1 MSKVAIVTDS
11 TTYLPAE
18 IIKQYPIRVLPLT
31 LHLEGREYDD
41 GVDITASEFYKR
53 MAGSDSVPTTS
64 QVNSQAFE
72 QAFEELL
79 NEGYEIITLLIS
91 SGLSATFQ
99 SALQAK
105 KKFEGAPVELMDS
118 RLVAMALGLQVL
130 AVARAAEKGASLAE
144 CKALAENV
152 YNRIGVYFTVESLTY
167 LHRGGRIGGAKR
179 LLGTALNIKP
189 ILEIRDGLIMPRE
202 SVISQRKALRR
213 MITLAEKDLA
223 GRKAQIISVFHAAAP
238 ELAQDLLASASEL
251 LQPEETIFTEVSPVI
266 GAHTG
271 PGTVALTYLAAED

>member
-1 MSKVAIVTDS
+1 MSKVAVVTDS

-18 IIKQYPIRVLPLT
+18 IIEQYSIHVLPLT
-31 LHLEGREYDD
+31 LNLEGKEYRD
-41 GVDITASEFYKR
+41 GVDISATEFYKR
-53 MAGSDSVPTTS
+53 MKKTESVPTTS
-64 QVNSQAFE
+64 QVNTLSFE
-72 QAFEELL
+72 QTFGELL
-79 NEGYEIITLLIS
+79 DEGYDIITLLIS
-91 SGLSATFQ
+91 SGLSATTQ

-105 KKFEGAPVELMDS
+105 KKYEGAPIEVLETK
-118 RLVAMALGLQVL
+118 LVAMPLGLQVL
-130 AVARAAEKGASLAE
+130 TVARAAKSGASLAE
-144 CKALAENV
+144 CKSIAESA
-152 YNRIGVYFTVESLTY
+152 YQRIGVYFTVESLTY

-213 MITLAEKDLA
+213 MLDLTEKDLE

-238 ELAQDLLASASEL
+238 ELAQDLLDSAASR

-271 PGTVALTYLAAED
+271 PGTVSLTYLAAED

>member
-18 IIKQYPIRVLPLT
+18 LIQPYPIRVLPLT
-31 LHLEGREYDD
+31 LHLEGEEYRD
-41 GVDITASEFYKR
+41 GVDISASEFYKR
-53 MAGSDSVPTTS
+53 MVKTDSVPTTS
-64 QVNSQAFE
+64 QVNVQAFE
-72 QAFEELL
+72 QTFAELL
-79 NEGYEIITLLIS
+79 EEGYEIITLLIS
-91 SGLSATFQ
+91 SGLSATYQ

-105 KKFEGAPVELMDS
+105 RKFEGAPIALMDS
-118 RLVAMALGLQVL
+118 KLVAMPLGLQVL
-130 AVARAAEKGASLAE
+130 TVARAAQNGASLAE
-144 CKALAENV
+144 CQALAESA

-213 MITLAEKDLA
+213 MIALAEKDLA
-223 GRKAQIISVFHAAAP
+223 GRKAKMISVFHAAAP
-238 ELAQDLLASASEL
+238 KLARGLLDSAREA

-271 PGTVALTYLAAED
+271 PGTVSLTYLAAED

>member
-18 IIKQYPIRVLPLT
+18 LIQQYPIRILPLT
-31 LHLEGREYDD
+31 LHLEGKEYYD
-41 GVDITASEFYKR
+41 GVDITPSEFYKR

-105 KKFEGAPVELMDS
+105 KKFEGAPVELVDS
-118 RLVAMALGLQVL
+118 KLVAMALGLQVL
-130 AVARAAEKGASLAE
+130 AVARAAASGASLVE
-144 CKALAENV
+144 CKALAENA
-152 YNRIGVYFTVESLTY
+152 YNRIGVYFTVDSLTY

-223 GRKAQIISVFHAAAP
+223 GRKAQTISVFHAAAP
-238 ELAQDLLASASEL
+238 ELAQDLLDSACEL

>member
-1 MSKVAIVTDS
+1 MSKVAVVTDS

-18 IIKQYPIRVLPLT
+18 IIEQYSIRVLPLT
-31 LHLEGREYDD
+31 LNLEGKEYRD
-41 GVDITASEFYKR
+41 GVDISATEFYKR
-53 MAGSDSVPTTS
+53 MKKTESVPTTS
-64 QVNSQAFE
+64 QVNTLSFE
-72 QAFEELL
+72 QTFGELL
-79 NEGYEIITLLIS
+79 DEGYDIITLLIS
-91 SGLSATFQ
+91 SGLSATTQ

-105 KKFEGAPVELMDS
+105 KKYEGAPIEVLETK
-118 RLVAMALGLQVL
+118 LVAMPLGLQVL
-130 AVARAAEKGASLAE
+130 TVARAAKSGASLAE
-144 CKALAENV
+144 CKSIAESA
-152 YNRIGVYFTVESLTY
+152 YQRIGVYFTVESLTY

-213 MITLAEKDLA
+213 MLDLTEKDLE

-238 ELAQDLLASASEL
+238 ELAQDLLDSAASR

-271 PGTVALTYLAAED
+271 PGTVSLTYLAAED

>member
-1 MSKVAIVTDS
+1 MSKVAVVTDS

-18 IIKQYPIRVLPLT
+18 IIEQYSIHVLPLT
-31 LHLEGREYDD
+31 LNLEGKEYRD
-41 GVDITASEFYKR
+41 GVDISATEFYKR
-53 MAGSDSVPTTS
+53 MEKTESVPTTS
-64 QVNSQAFE
+64 QVNTLSFE
-72 QAFEELL
+72 QTFGELL
-79 NEGYEIITLLIS
+79 DEGYDIITLLIS
-91 SGLSATFQ
+91 SGLSATTQ

-105 KKFEGAPVELMDS
+105 KKYEGAPIEVLETK
-118 RLVAMALGLQVL
+118 LVAMPLGLQVL
-130 AVARAAEKGASLAE
+130 TVARAAKSGASLAE
-144 CKALAENV
+144 CKAIAESA
-152 YNRIGVYFTVESLTY
+152 YQRIGVYFTVESLTY

-213 MITLAEKDLA
+213 MLDLTEKDLD

-238 ELAQDLLASASEL
+238 ELAQDLLDSAASR

-271 PGTVALTYLAAED
+271 PGTVSLTYLAAED

>member
-18 IIKQYPIRVLPLT
+18 LIQQYPIRVLPLT
-31 LHLEGREYDD
+31 LHLEGREYAD

-64 QVNSQAFE
+64 QVNTQAFE

-118 RLVAMALGLQVL
+118 RLVAMGLGLQVL

-144 CKALAENV
+144 CKALAENT

-213 MITLAEKDLA
+213 MISLAEKDLA

-271 PGTVALTYLAAED
+271 PGSVALSYLAAEA

>member
-11 TTYLPAE
+11 TTYLPTA
-18 IIKQYPIRVLPLT
+18 IIQQYPISVLPLT
-31 LHLEGREYDD
+31 LHLDGKEYRD
-41 GVDITASEFYKR
+41 GVDITASEFYTQ
-53 MAGSDSVPTTS
+53 MINSETAPTTS

-72 QAFEELL
+72 QTFDKLL
-79 NEGYEIITLLIS
+79 NEGYEILTLLIS
-91 SGLSATFQ
+91 SSLSATFQ

-105 KKFEGAPVELMDS
+105 MKFEGSPVEVMDS

-130 AVARAAEKGASLAE
+130 AVARAAKSGASLAE
-144 CKALAENV
+144 CKALAENT

-189 ILEIRDGLIMPRE
+189 ILEIRDGQIMPRE

-223 GRKAQIISVFHAAAP
+223 GRKAQMISVFHAASP
-238 ELAQDLLASASEL
+238 EMAQDLLDSAIEI

>member
-18 IIKQYPIRVLPLT
+18 LIQQYPIRVLPLT
-31 LHLEGREYDD
+31 LHLEGREYAD

-64 QVNSQAFE
+64 QVNTQAFE

-144 CKALAENV
+144 CKALAENT

-202 SVISQRKALRR
+202 SVISQRKALQR

-271 PGTVALTYLAAED
+271 PGTVALSYLAAEA